1 MRFKGKKIAI
11 THEAKQLVFREFFR
25 GLNVTRGCEYTRR
38 RGESRI
44 GIRCSSKKELGT
56 IIRWTSWKRDKT
68 RAWIINMDRIGYFP
82 AEDAQQE
89 YTEFVYK
96 LVRCSL
102 LVGER
107 YSSFSAGTKVS

>member
-1 MRFKGKKIAI
+1 
-11 THEAKQLVFREFFR
+11 
-25 GLNVTRGCEYTRR
+25 
-38 RGESRI
+38 
-44 GIRCSSKKELGT
+44 
-56 IIRWTSWKRDKT
+56 
-68 RAWIINMDRIGYFP
+68 MDRIGYFP

-96 LVRCSL
+96 LVRCGL